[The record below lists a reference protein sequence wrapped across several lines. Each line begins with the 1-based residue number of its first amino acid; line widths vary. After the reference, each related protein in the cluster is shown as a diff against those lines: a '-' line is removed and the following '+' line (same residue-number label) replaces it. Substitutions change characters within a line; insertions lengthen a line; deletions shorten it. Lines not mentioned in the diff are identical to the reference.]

1 LSRTDIRV
9 LSRTDIRAGRH
20 GPHLLHS
27 AAAGR
32 WDVLGARFSRKA
44 LSRALASSSLTAI
57 AVIRLSIKS
66 PVSGSARATRGNAWT
81 IAKLL
86 RTGLAAIPSANAI
99 ALARLCPSPTRY
111 CEKPSDAPSLAL

>member
-1 LSRTDIRV
+1 MRLGPRQSSVARICRPVGRRTGPEEDLAIQLTEGWILGCSRA
-9 LSRTDIRAGRH
+9 DIRADRH

-27 AAAGR
+27 SAAGR

-66 PVSGSARATRGNAWT
+66 PVSGSARAMRGNAWT
-81 IAKLL
+81 
-86 RTGLAAIPSANAI
+86 
-99 ALARLCPSPTRY
+99 
-111 CEKPSDAPSLAL
+111 